1 MDILNGYHLIYSP
14 YMETQLYLQE
24 RYGITFKNN
33 IYRKNEI
40 VLRKEI
46 KMFLLN
52 YIKDDLQ
59 TFDKL

>member
-1 MDILNGYHLIYSP
+1 
-14 YMETQLYLQE
+14 METQLYLQE

-46 KMFLLN
+46 KMFLRN